1 MSFFGFGKSAEVSIV
16 LSDQETRRRVP
27 HNVGE
32 RKKENLLLFYDG
44 ESISGSIKVD
54 LKSAKLD
61 HKGIR
66 VEIIGQI
73 ELFND
78 RGNTHEFLFQ
88 VKHLTG
94 PETLTASRNYEF
106 EFLNVEKPYESYTG
120 TNVRLRYFIKATV
133 MRGMAVPN
141 ISREMEF
148 CVHMLSAFPNVANP
162 LKMEVGIEDSLHIE
176 FEYNKSRYHLDEA
189 IIGKI
194 SFILVRVK
202 IKHMEVD
209 IIRREQTGNGPSTY
223 TETDSIGKYEIMDGG
238 PIKGETIPIRLF
250 LKAFNAQPTMKE
262 VAKKFSV
269 RYYLNLVLVDEE
281 DRRYFK
287 QQEITLWRRA
297 ELNENRIPTN
307 QFIGSQ
313 LPNGHFKTGKG
324 DSISNQKQASTES
337 SAPESEKPQE
347 APEAAF

>member
-1 MSFFGFGKSAEVSIV
+1 MSFFGFGKSAEVSIN
-16 LSDQETRRRVP
+16 LSDQESRRRVP
-27 HNVGE
+27 HHVE
-32 RKKENLLLFYDG
+32 KESLLLYYDG
-44 ESISGSIKVD
+44 ETIAGNIKVD

-78 RGNTHEFLFQ
+78 RGNTHDFLFL
-88 VKHLTG
+88 VRHLTG
-94 PETLTASRNYEF
+94 PETLTNSRTYEF
-106 EFLNVEKPYESYTG
+106 EFPNVEKPYESYTG

-133 MRGMAVPN
+133 MRGMAIPN
-141 ISREMEF
+141 ITKETEF
-148 CVHMLSAFPNVANP
+148 CVHMLSAFPNVPNP

-209 IIRREQTGNGPSTY
+209 IIRREQTGNGPSQY

-238 PIKGETIPIRLF
+238 PIKGEVIPIRLF
-250 LKAFNAQPTMKE
+250 LKAFSAQPTMKDIS
-262 VAKKFSV
+262 KKFSV

-287 QQEITLWRRA
+287 QQEITLWRKA
-297 ELNENRIPTN
+297 ELNENRVPTN
-307 QFIGSQ
+307 QFISSQ
-313 LPNGHFKTGKG
+313 LPNGNFKVQSVKEN
-324 DSISNQKQASTES
+324 SAKSNQT
-337 SAPESEKPQE
+337 KPPLE
-347 APEAAF
+347 EPDAAPEAAF